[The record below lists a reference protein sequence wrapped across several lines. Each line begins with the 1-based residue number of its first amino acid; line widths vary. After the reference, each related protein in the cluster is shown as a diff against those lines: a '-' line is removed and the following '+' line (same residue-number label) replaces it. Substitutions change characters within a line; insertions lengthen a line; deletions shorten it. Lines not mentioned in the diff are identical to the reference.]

1 MSKDY
6 YKILGI
12 DKNASA
18 DEVKR
23 AFRTL
28 AHKHHPDKQGGD
40 EAKFKEAN
48 EAYQV
53 LGNPEKREQYDQYG
67 SNFDNMGAGGFG
79 SAQGFGGFG
88 GGGVNIN
95 MEDLGDIFGD
105 IFGMGGGRTRTK
117 TKSRGADIEMNLNI
131 SFKDSIF
138 GVEKNI
144 ELYKNVSCEVCNGS
158 GAEPGSNVNTCSE
171 CNGNGSVKKVQN
183 TVFGAIA
190 RSVICPRCKGDGN
203 IVEKQ
208 CKQCSGTGIRKKSI
222 TIKVKIPAGIRSG
235 ETLRITGAGESV
247 GGNGVPG
254 DLYINISVDP
264 SQRFKREGNNIL
276 MTTPLD
282 FKTAVLGGSI
292 EVDTLINK
300 MKIKIPAGTQS
311 GQVFRLKGQGVAER
325 GDLLVEVFITVPEKL
340 SRKQKKILEE
350 WND

>member
-12 DKNASA
+12 ERGASA

-28 AHKHHPDKQGGD
+28 AHKHHPDKQGGN

-53 LGNPEKREQYDQYG
+53 LGNAEKRKQYDQYG
-67 SNFDNMGAGGFG
+67 SNFDNIGAGGFG
-79 SAQGFGGFG
+79 GGQGFGGFN

-95 MEDLGDIFGD
+95 MEDLGDIFGEM
-105 IFGMGGGRTRTK
+105 FGMGGGRTRTK
-117 TKSRGADIEMNLNI
+117 TKSRGADIEMNLTIN
-131 SFKDSIF
+131 FKDSIF

-144 ELYKNVSCEVCNGS
+144 ELYKNVNCEACNGI
-158 GAEPGSNVNTCSE
+158 GAESGSNVNTCGE
-171 CNGNGSVKKVQN
+171 CNGNGSVKRVQN
-183 TVFGAIA
+183 TVFGSIA

-203 IVEKQ
+203 IIEKQ
-208 CKQCSGTGIRKKSI
+208 CKKCSGVGIRKKSI

-247 GGNGVPG
+247 GNNGIPG
-254 DLYINISVDP
+254 DLYININVEASAK
-264 SQRFKREGNNIL
+264 FKREGNNIL
-276 MTTPLD
+276 MHTPLN
-282 FKTAVLGGSI
+282 FKTATLGGYI
-292 EVDTLINK
+292 EVDTLNNK

-311 GQVFRLKGQGVAER
+311 GQVLRLKGQGVAEK
-325 GDLLVEVFITVPEKL
+325 GDLLVEIFITVPEKL
-340 SRKQKKILEE
+340 SKKQKKILEE
-350 WND
+350 WE